1 MPTIVPPSKVKHDP
15 QELLYQF
22 PSIPKIRYTK
32 LSQEYYFW
40 RQVQNAESIAAM
52 FGRLLIP
59 ASCLHWQRKNLFVE
73 RRVQVGR
80 NCYYVLD
87 KGELTK
93 MEYTKYTAI
102 VKETEAAEQEEVG

>member
-1 MPTIVPPSKVKHDP
+1 MPTIVPASKIKHDP

-22 PSIPKIRYTK
+22 PSIPKIRYTR

-40 RQVQNAESIAAM
+40 RQVKNAESIAAM

-59 ASCLHWQRKNLFVE
+59 TSCLHWQRKNIFEE

-80 NCYYVLD
+80 NCYYVLNRE
-87 KGELTK
+87 ELTK
-93 MEYTKYTAI
+93 TEYSKYMAI
-102 VKETEAAEQEEVG
+102 VKETEAMEQEEVG

>member
-1 MPTIVPPSKVKHDP
+1 MPTIVPLNKVKHDP

-59 ASCLHWQRKNLFVE
+59 ASCLHWQRKNLFSE

-87 KGELTK
+87 KGEMTK
-93 MEYTKYTAI
+93 TEHAKYMAI
-102 VKETEAAEQEEVG
+102 VKEMATIEAEDVG